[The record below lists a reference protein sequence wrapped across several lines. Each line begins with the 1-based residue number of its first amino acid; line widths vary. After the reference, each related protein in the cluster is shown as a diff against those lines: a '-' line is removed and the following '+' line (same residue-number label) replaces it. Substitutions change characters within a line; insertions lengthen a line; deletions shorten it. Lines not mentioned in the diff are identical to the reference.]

1 MTLSGVNFDDNNT
14 KLFDNNRRYL
24 TDKRARARTQ
34 RYTYIHTHTYIGTYI
49 DSRSTSNDKMPSF
62 SRIERV
68 CLLRNGAQSFG
79 EQCSDISVI
88 VNRWLW
94 KYRGLLKMIDAR
106 DIVWTS
112 RVKFHRHRPIDR
124 RDATSACRCKLNSRK
139 IGAGSKRIN
148 EIGIRIEIATKKY
161 FTTDD
166 CNSFV
171 QDRKTRWF
179 TNDRRYR

>member
-79 EQCSDISVI
+79 EQCSGISVI

-124 RDATSACRCKLNSRK
+124 RDATIGLSLQIEFSRNRCKFKTNKRNRNKERNRDEK
-139 IGAGSKRIN
+139 IFYDGRL
-148 EIGIRIEIATKKY
+148 
-161 FTTDD
+161 
-166 CNSFV
+166 
-171 QDRKTRWF
+171 
-179 TNDRRYR
+179 